1 MNTNCSSKIV
11 AQGEY
16 SNVTMCLECKLFY
29 LHIGPVSFQMDSNI
43 FESVCEMMA
52 QCRLSDQIDAQ
63 TLESVG
69 HKH

>member
-1 MNTNCSSKIV
+1 
-11 AQGEY
+11 
-16 SNVTMCLECKLFY
+16 
-29 LHIGPVSFQMDSNI
+29 VSFQMDSNI